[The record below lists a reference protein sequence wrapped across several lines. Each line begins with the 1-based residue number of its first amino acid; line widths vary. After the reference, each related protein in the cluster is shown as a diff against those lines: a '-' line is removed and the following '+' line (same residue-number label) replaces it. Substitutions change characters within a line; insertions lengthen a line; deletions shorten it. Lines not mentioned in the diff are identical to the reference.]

1 MVVWYGGMVYHMVAV
16 DHQFFVA
23 EKFKLSPGIVKALVT
38 TNHCTKSKANLF
50 YFHTIIAGLISTSVS
65 G

>member
-1 MVVWYGGMVYHMVAV
+1 MVVWYGMVYHMVAV

-38 TNHCTKSKANLF
+38 TNHCTN
-50 YFHTIIAGLISTSVS
+50 VS
-65 G
+65 QKQIRFIFIQL